1 MTVELVSKSDADTR
15 AVGRRL
21 SGLLRPGDVV
31 VLCGSLGAGKTAFV
45 GGVADGLGI
54 DEPVTSPSFVL
65 MRKYTSGFI
74 PLVHVDVYR
83 IGSLGEFDDLD
94 VFEEARES
102 VLVIEWGDA
111 VAASLPDDHLKIV
124 IEVTAET
131 DRDLHFD
138 PHGSWTERPLGELSE

>member
-1 MTVELVSKSDADTR
+1 MTVELVTKSDADTR

-45 GGVADGLGI
+45 GGIADGLGI

-102 VLVIEWGDA
+102 VLVVEWGDA

-124 IEVTAET
+124 IEITGET
-131 DRDLHFD
+131 ERDLRFG
-138 PHGSWTERPLGELSE
+138 PNGSWTKRPLGELSE

>member
-1 MTVELVSKSDADTR
+1 MTVELVTKSDADTR

-65 MRKYTSGFI
+65 MRKYKSGFI

-102 VLVIEWGDA
+102 VLVVEWGDA

-124 IEVTAET
+124 IEITGET
-131 DRDLHFD
+131 ERDLRFG
-138 PHGSWTERPLGELSE
+138 PNGSWTERPLGELSE

>member
-1 MTVELVSKSDADTR
+1 LTVELVTKSDADTR

-102 VLVIEWGDA
+102 VLVVEWGDA

-124 IEVTAET
+124 IEITGET
-131 DRDLHFD
+131 ERDLRFG
-138 PHGSWTERPLGELSE
+138 PNGSWTERPLGELSE

>member
-1 MTVELVSKSDADTR
+1 MTVELVTKSDADTR

-45 GGVADGLGI
+45 SGVADGLGI

-102 VLVIEWGDA
+102 VLVVEWGDA

-124 IEVTAET
+124 IEVTGET
-131 DRDLHFD
+131 ERDLRFG
-138 PHGSWTERPLGELSE
+138 PNGSWTERPLGELSE

>member
-1 MTVELVSKSDADTR
+1 
-15 AVGRRL
+15 
-21 SGLLRPGDVV
+21 VV

-54 DEPVTSPSFVL
+54 EEPVTSPSFVL

-102 VLVIEWGDA
+102 VLVVEWGDA

-124 IEVTAET
+124 IEVTGET
-131 DRDLHFD
+131 ERDLRFG
-138 PHGSWTERPLGELSE
+138 PNGSWTERPLGELSE

>member
-1 MTVELVSKSDADTR
+1 MTVELVTKSDADTR

-102 VLVIEWGDA
+102 VLVVEWGDA

-124 IEVTAET
+124 IEITGET
-131 DRDLHFD
+131 ERDLRFG
-138 PHGSWTERPLGELSE
+138 PNGSWTERPLGELSE

>member
-1 MTVELVSKSDADTR
+1 MTVELVTKSDADTR

-54 DEPVTSPSFVL
+54 EEPVTSPSFVL

-102 VLVIEWGDA
+102 VLVVEWGDA

-124 IEVTAET
+124 IEVTGET
-131 DRDLHFD
+131 ERDLRFG
-138 PHGSWTERPLGELSE
+138 PNGSWTERPLGELSE

>member
-1 MTVELVSKSDADTR
+1 MTVELVTKSDADTR

-102 VLVIEWGDA
+102 VLVVEWGDA

-124 IEVTAET
+124 IEVTGET
-131 DRDLHFD
+131 ERDLRFG
-138 PHGSWTERPLGELSE
+138 PNGSWTERPLGELSE

>member
-1 MTVELVSKSDADTR
+1 MTVERVSNSDADTR

>member
-1 MTVELVSKSDADTR
+1 LTVELVTKSDADTR

-54 DEPVTSPSFVL
+54 EEPVTSPSFVL

-102 VLVIEWGDA
+102 VLVVEWGDA

-124 IEVTAET
+124 IEVTGET
-131 DRDLHFD
+131 ERDLRFG
-138 PHGSWTERPLGELSE
+138 PNGSWTERPLGELSE

>member
-1 MTVELVSKSDADTR
+1 MTIDLNSNSDADTR
-15 AVGRRL
+15 AIGRRL
-21 SGLLRPGDVV
+21 SGLLQAGDVV

-54 DEPVTSPSFVL
+54 DEQVVSPSFVL
-65 MRKYTSGFI
+65 MKKYVSGFI

-83 IGSLGEFDDLD
+83 VGSLGEFDDLD
-94 VFEEARES
+94 VFEESRNS

-124 IEVTAET
+124 IEITGDT
-131 DRDLHFD
+131 DRTMRFGA
-138 PHGSWTERPLGELSE
+138 HGNWVSRPLEEISE

>member
-1 MTVELVSKSDADTR
+1 MTVELVTKSDADTR

-45 GGVADGLGI
+45 SGVADGLGI

-102 VLVIEWGDA
+102 VLVVEWGDA

-124 IEVTAET
+124 IEITGET
-131 DRDLHFD
+131 ERDLRFG
-138 PHGSWTERPLGELSE
+138 PNGSWTERPLGELSE